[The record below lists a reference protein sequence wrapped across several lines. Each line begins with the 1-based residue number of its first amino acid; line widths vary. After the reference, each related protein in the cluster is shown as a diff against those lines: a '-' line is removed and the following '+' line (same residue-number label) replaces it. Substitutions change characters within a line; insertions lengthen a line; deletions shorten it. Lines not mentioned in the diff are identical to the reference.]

1 MADAKQKLV
10 IDVVARNTAA
20 LGGVAAGL
28 NGVKASALGA
38 GTAMKVLGPL
48 LAVLLTGKLIKD
60 IVMTNSRFE
69 DLRTTLSSV
78 TGSVKEGAEAFDFI
92 SEFSTKTQFGIEDL
106 TKAYVK
112 LSAAGL
118 QPTEELLNTFT
129 DTAAITTD
137 QVGSLEAV
145 TDMFARTVS
154 GGFNLEIVNRL
165 ADRGV
170 PILDIFE
177 KKLNLTRNEITKFGM
192 SAEGSRKLTE
202 AFSEGIKERFGGS
215 TQKLLENT
223 STKFSNLG
231 IALKNAADD
240 IGEKLKPAIGDTTVA
255 LTAFVEE
262 NEEAIISVAKFVGT
276 ALSKLLWIFGKI
288 FSAVFKVIG
297 AIAKL
302 GNALTDLLGI
312 TEKSNKVE
320 KERIENLRKFHDA
333 YKTSTK
339 AIEVQVH
346 AVKEAVVA
354 TEELDEKQKE
364 LEISFNH
371 NVTAQELLV
380 SGMNS
385 FNDAAV
391 SALTDVI
398 YKAKTLQEALSS
410 IANVALRALIEGFIQ
425 LAIVTPILE
434 LAEKWLK
441 NIGWLQKDLNS
452 ELRKTLWLETAI
464 AAVRGVAKFFGIG
477 LEHGGPARAGQPYIV
492 GEAGPELFVPNSS
505 GTVVPNSSG
514 SGGAAIGGEV
524 NVNFNINAVDAQSF
538 DELLISRKG
547 LIIGTIQQ
555 AFRQQGRRLA

>member
-1 MADAKQKLV
+1 
-10 IDVVARNTAA
+10 
-20 LGGVAAGL
+20 
-28 NGVKASALGA
+28 
-38 GTAMKVLGPL
+38 
-48 LAVLLTGKLIKD
+48 
-60 IVMTNSRFE
+60 MTNSRFE